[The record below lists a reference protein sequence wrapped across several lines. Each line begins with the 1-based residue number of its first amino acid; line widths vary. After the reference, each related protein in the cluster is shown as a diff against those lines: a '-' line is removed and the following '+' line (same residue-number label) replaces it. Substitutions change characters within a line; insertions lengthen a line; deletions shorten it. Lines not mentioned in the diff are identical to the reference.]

1 MAGPFKM
8 KGSPMQRNFGIGSSP
23 LEQKDKKPETVEVDS
38 GTSRGN
44 YTYENPYIAYSHK
57 NVPKQDKTGA
67 PVAGPAVYSPVSGLQ
82 VGGPS
87 QKGVGGGTGINVRR
101 TDAYMK
107 GQGNAYRVVPHDPTD
122 SDKSG
127 LPDEFEGGMSSE
139 IRNLG
144 NDKKIVKKKKKSNK
158 KMDYAKSQLTLKK
171 K

>member
-8 KGSPMQRNFGIGSSP
+8 KGFGGFGNSP
-23 LEQKDKKPETVEVDS
+23 LTQKEDEKPDTIEIDS

-44 YTYENPYIAYSHK
+44 ITYENPYKAYSLK
-57 NVPKQDKTGA
+57 NVPKANKTGA
-67 PVAGPAVYSPVSGLQ
+67 PVAGPKVYSPISGLQ
-82 VGGPS
+82 VSGPDPVPS
-87 QKGVGGGTGINVRR
+87 GKKKSNAVRS
-101 TDAYMK
+101 DDYMK
-107 GQGNAYRVVPHDPTD
+107 GKGTSYWASKLNTND

-127 LPDEFEGGMSSE
+127 LPDVWETAMSSE

-144 NDKKIVKKKKKSNK
+144 DDKKNVKKKKASSK